1 MRELGIRIGGAA
13 GQGVQSAGYLLG
25 RTFVRS
31 GYHVFAA
38 QDAMSRIRG
47 GHNFFQLQV
56 REEPHAAMSRGIDL
70 IVALDKAT
78 IDLHRGD
85 LREGGLIC
93 CDCEA
98 LGVEVGDARIADV
111 PLKKLGVEHG
121 GRPIF
126 ANSVAVGFVLGL
138 LELDPAPLDELFRG
152 IFGDEEIVRKNLAAA
167 NAGFEFARNTA
178 AARWKWRLSPRGG
191 PRRAFLNGNEAIAFG
206 AIAAGC
212 RFMSAYPMSPATS
225 IITYLA
231 GKEDRVGLVTEQ
243 AEDEIAAINLA
254 FGAAVGGVRAM
265 VATSGGGL
273 ALMSETVSL
282 LGVTE
287 VPLVIV
293 NSQRPGPATGLPTRT
308 EQGDLLFSIYAGH
321 GEFARVVLAPGN
333 AEQAFHDTIRAF
345 NLADRFQVPAFLL
358 ADQHLSESYYTV
370 DPFDLD
376 AIPHETSLLTS
387 EELARRESYAR
398 YELTESGVSPR
409 AYPGQS
415 EHLVLTD
422 SHEHRETGH
431 ATENAEIRARMVE
444 KRLRKAEGLLAT
456 FAGPERTGPANAE
469 TVVIG
474 WGSSREVLR
483 EAVAAMEPA
492 RDDVAL
498 LHFRELWPF
507 PAESA
512 REALRTARR
521 LVIVEGNATGQLAQ
535 LIRQFCGHA
544 EIEQVTRY
552 DGRPFVVEELAEQLG
567 KVVGT

>member
-13 GQGVQSAGYLLG
+13 GQGVQSAGLLLG

-31 GYHVFAA
+31 GYRVFAA

-56 REEPHAAMSRGIDL
+56 REEPHAAMSRGVDL
-70 IVALDKAT
+70 VVALDKAT
-78 IDLHRGD
+78 IDLHRND
-85 LREGGLIC
+85 VREGGLIC
-93 CDCEA
+93 CDCES
-98 LGVEVGDARIADV
+98 LGVGDEDTRIADV
-111 PLKKLGVEHG
+111 PLKKLGIEHG

-138 LELDPAPLDELFRG
+138 VELDPTPLDGLFRELF
-152 IFGDEEIVRKNLAAA
+152 GDDEIVRKNLAAA
-167 NAGFEFARNTA
+167 RAGFELARSKA
-178 AARWKWRLSPRGG
+178 AARWTWRLTPRPG
-191 PRRAFLNGNEAIAFG
+191 PPRAFLNGNEAIAFG

-231 GKEDRVGLVTEQ
+231 GREDRVGLVTEQ

-254 FGAAVGGVRAM
+254 FGAANGGVRAM

-308 EQGDLLFSIYAGH
+308 EQADLLFSIYAGH

-333 AEQAFHDTIRAF
+333 AEQAFQDTIRAF
-345 NLADRFQVPAFLL
+345 NLADRFQVPAFVL

-370 DPFDLD
+370 EPFDLD
-376 AIPHETSLLTS
+376 AIPHETSLLTV
-387 EELARRESYAR
+387 EELSRRENYAR
-398 YELTESGVSPR
+398 YAFTESGVSPR

-431 ATENAEIRARMVE
+431 ATENAELRARMVA
-444 KRLRKAEGLLAT
+444 KRLRKSDGLLAT
-456 FAGPERTGPANAE
+456 YAGPERTGPANAQ

-483 EAVAAMEPA
+483 EAVAALEPA

-507 PAESA
+507 PADGT
-512 REALRTARR
+512 REALRAARR
-521 LVIVEGNATGQLAQ
+521 VVVVEGNATGQLAQ
-535 LIRQFCGHA
+535 LIRQFTGLQ
-544 EIEQVTRY
+544 EITEIHRY

-567 KVVGT
+567 KMVKA